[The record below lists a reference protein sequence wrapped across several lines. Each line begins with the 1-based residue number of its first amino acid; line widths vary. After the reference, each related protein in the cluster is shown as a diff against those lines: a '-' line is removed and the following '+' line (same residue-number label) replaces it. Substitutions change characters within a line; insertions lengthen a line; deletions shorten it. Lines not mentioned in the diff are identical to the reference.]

1 MSTKKSWIKWRSFV
15 SLYLVISFFMMLI
28 SGVIMYLAPPGR
40 IANWSNWSILGFTK
54 KQWIAQHTLFSFL
67 WVITV
72 TFHLIYNWKPIVSY
86 FRERMNSGSKIKR
99 ESFFALIVGLFVFF
113 GTFFLI
119 PPFSMVVDFGEYLTD
134 SWGNPTVE
142 PPIPHAEELKLYELA
157 SQFGTNF
164 TELSKILK
172 QEGYLATDSNQL
184 VGDFAEKFDK
194 APSDIFTVVDS
205 KLKESRKIVLPQ
217 NVDETDNSSNKTSS
231 ANENIVKS
239 EEKST
244 KTAIT
249 TINNEVKPTTKYVAG
264 SGYGRKM
271 LSEILSE
278 NNISWSEGVK
288 RLNANG
294 IKIEKDDNLKEIATE
309 NGVLPADLIK
319 AISNVKIEKQK

>member
-15 SLYLVISFFMMLI
+15 SLYLVISFIMMLI
-28 SGVIMYLAPPGR
+28 SGVILYLAPPGR

-54 KQWIAQHTLFSFL
+54 KQWISQHTLFSFL

-72 TFHLIYNWKPIVSY
+72 TFHLIFNWKPIVSY
-86 FRERMNSGSKIKR
+86 FRERINSGSKIKR
-99 ESFFALIVGLFVFF
+99 ESFFALIFGLFVFF

-119 PPFSMVVDFGEYLTD
+119 PPFNWVIDFGEYLTD
-134 SWGNPTVE
+134 SWENPKVD

-157 SQFGTNF
+157 SKYGTNF
-164 TELSKILK
+164 TELSKILEK
-172 QEGYLATDSNQL
+172 EGYLVADSNQL
-184 VGDFAEKFDK
+184 VEDFAEKFGK
-194 APSDIFTVVDS
+194 APSDIFSVVDS
-205 KLKESRKIVLPQ
+205 KLKESRNIVLSQ
-217 NVDETDNSSNKTSS
+217 KEEKSDNSSKKTSS
-231 ANENIVKS
+231 ANDNITKS

-244 KTAIT
+244 KN
-249 TINNEVKPTTKYVAG
+249 TIATKNNEVNPTTKYVAG

-278 NNISWSEGVK
+278 NSITWSEGVK

-294 IKIEKDDNLKEIATE
+294 IKIEKDDKLKEIATA

-319 AISNVKIEKQK
+319 AIFDVKIEKQK